1 MNQINIM
8 KYVILLTCIF
18 ITSILNAQNCCAP
31 TTTEQ
36 YAMNGANATFRNAH
50 EAPLPYKHL
59 SVAGKDIT
67 FKTADGMDGHA
78 WFLPAKNKS
87 DYYLFVIHEWWGLND
102 HIKKESE
109 KMWND
114 FGFNV
119 IALDLYD
126 QKVAT
131 TREEAGA
138 IMQALNTERAVNII
152 KGALD
157 YAGKSAKIF
166 TIGWCFGGG
175 WSLQT
180 GLLAGPQLAG
190 TIMFYGQPEKDVEK
204 LKTLNADVIGFF
216 GNRDQWPS
224 PAMVD
229 EFSENMKKAG
239 KTLLLNR
246 YEADHGFA
254 NPSNPKFDKPATEDA
269 YSKLSAFI
277 RERKK

>member
-1 MNQINIM
+1 M
-8 KYVILLTCIF
+8 KYVVLL
-18 ITSILNAQNCCAP
+18 ITLFVWMSGRGQNCCAP

-36 YAMNGANATFRNAH
+36 YAMNGAKAAFRNAH
-50 EAPLPYKHL
+50 DEPIPYKHI
-59 SVAGKDIT
+59 SQAGKDIMY
-67 FKTADGMDGHA
+67 KTADGKDAHA
-78 WFLPAKNKS
+78 WFLPAKKKTP
-87 DYYLFVIHEWWGLND
+87 YYLFVIHEWWGLND
-102 HIKKESE
+102 HIKRESE

-114 FGFNV
+114 FGVNV

-126 QKVAT
+126 QQVAT
-131 TREEAGA
+131 TREEAGS
-138 IMQALNTERAVNII
+138 IMQALKTERAVTII
-152 KGALD
+152 RGALD

-216 GNRDQWPS
+216 GNLDQWPS

-229 EFSENMKKAG
+229 EFKENMQKAG
-239 KTLLLNR
+239 KTLLLHR
-246 YEADHGFA
+246 YEAQHAFA
-254 NPSNPKFDKPATEDA
+254 NPSNPNFNKEATQDA
-269 YSKLSAFI
+269 YEKLSAFI
-277 RERKK
+277 RQRMK

>member
-1 MNQINIM
+1 M
-8 KYVILLTCIF
+8 KYYILLSCIL
-18 ITSILNAQNCCAP
+18 ISLANYAQNCCAP

-36 YAMNGANATFRNAH
+36 YAMNGANAAFRNAH
-50 EAPLPYKHL
+50 NEPLPYVHH
-59 SVAGKDIT
+59 SEAGKDIT
-67 FKTADGMDGHA
+67 FKTSDGQDAHA
-78 WFLPAKNKS
+78 WFLPAKTQS
-87 DYYLFVIHEWWGLND
+87 AYYLFVIHEWWGLND

-114 FGFNV
+114 LGFNV

-126 QKVAT
+126 KKVAT
-131 TREEAGA
+131 TSDEAGTL
-138 IMQALNTERAVNII
+138 IQAMKTERAINII
-152 KGALD
+152 QGALEF
-157 YAGKSAKIF
+157 AGKSARIF

-190 TIMFYGQPEKDVEK
+190 TIMFYGQPEKDIEK

-224 PAMVD
+224 PTLVN
-229 EFSENMKKAG
+229 EFNENMKKAG

-254 NPSNPKFDKPATEDA
+254 NPSNPEFDKMATEDS
-269 YSKLSAFI
+269 YKKLTTFI
-277 RERKK
+277 RERMK

>member
-1 MNQINIM
+1 MIM
-8 KYVILLTCIF
+8 KYVILFSCILMSF
-18 ITSILNAQNCCAP
+18 ITNAQNCCAP

-36 YAMNGANATFRNAH
+36 YAMNGAKAAFRNAH
-50 EAPLPYKHL
+50 DEPLPYKHH
-59 SVAGKDIT
+59 SVDGKDIS
-67 FKTADGMDGHA
+67 FKTPDGTDGHG
-78 WFLPAKNKS
+78 WLLPAKSNS

-138 IMQALNTERAVNII
+138 VMQALKTERAVSII
-152 KGALD
+152 QGALN

-190 TIMFYGQPEKDVEK
+190 TIMFYGQPEKDIDK

-229 EFSENMKKAG
+229 EFRDNMQKAG

-246 YEADHGFA
+246 YEADHAFA
-254 NPSNPKFDKPATEDA
+254 NPSNPKFDKAATEDS
-269 YSKLSAFI
+269 YKKLSAFI
-277 RERKK
+277 RERMK